1 MRTLLSRTPAGLL
14 ALGFCFMA
22 ATRPALADDTKTEVK
37 PKTLSEDQRIVHFL
51 NRFTLGATPELCAEV
66 KQKGMKAWL
75 EEQFKGARAEPK
87 ALTDALAELGSIGLA
102 SDDIVEQYVEPRNK
116 DATEKEKREARR
128 NENVPQRELLDSI
141 MLRAAL
147 SDNQLREV
155 SADFFRNHFAV
166 SLEKGPVKWLAVD
179 YEREAIRRHALG
191 TFPDLLSATAHH
203 PAMLFFL
210 DNCLSSRPATPEEIA
225 AIEKRGK
232 GNPEKIEA
240 LRQRGLNENY
250 ARELMEL
257 HTLGV
262 DNYYKQQDVI
272 EVAKCLTGWTIAPR
286 FAAKPLAFW
295 FRRDAHCSGDKTVLG
310 QTIKEDARFPQNE
323 GEEVLK
329 LLAAHPGTAQFL
341 ARKLCVWLVNDEPSE
356 AMVKRV
362 AAVFGAKKGD
372 LPSVFMAIFEDPEFF
387 AVENFQAKYKRP
399 FEFVVSALR
408 ATAASLRDCFELHR
422 ALANMAEPV
431 YRCDNPTGFYDF
443 AEAWNDPG
451 AMSLRWKFALD
462 LANGK
467 VRGVTLPESLYADL
481 DAARPESWKDALAR
495 TLLCVPL
502 SEQTSRALDE
512 LAASRL
518 KANPRLKI
526 KDLAPELV
534 AGLLGSP
541 EFQKQ

>member
-1 MRTLLSRTPAGLL
+1 MTVPLSRTLAGLL
-14 ALGFCFMA
+14 ALGLCFMA
-22 ATRPALADDTKTEVK
+22 ATRPAMAQDTKTEVK
-37 PKTLSEDQRIVHFL
+37 PKTLTEDQRIVHFL

-66 KQKGMKAWL
+66 KEKGMKAWL
-75 EEQFKGARAEPK
+75 EEQFKGAREEPK
-87 ALTDALAELGSIGLA
+87 ALTAALAELGSLELA
-102 SDDIVEQYVEPRNK
+102 SDDIVEKYVEPKNK

-128 NENVPQRELLDSI
+128 LENVPQRELLDAI
-141 MLRAAL
+141 MLRAVL
-147 SDNQLREV
+147 SNNQLREV

-179 YEREAIRRHALG
+179 YEREAIRKHALG
-191 TFPDLLSATAHH
+191 NFPDMLSATAHH

-210 DNCLSSRPATPEEIA
+210 DNVLSSRPATPEEIA
-225 AIEKRGK
+225 AITKRGK

-262 DNYYKQQDVI
+262 DNYYKQEDVI

-286 FAAKPLAFW
+286 FAAKPLSFW
-295 FRRDAHCSGDKTVLG
+295 FRRDAHCSGGKTVLG
-310 QTIKEDARFPQNE
+310 QTIKEDATSPQNE

-329 LLAAHPGTAQFL
+329 LLSAHPGTAQFL
-341 ARKLCVWLVNDEPSE
+341 ARKLCVWLVNDDPSE
-356 AMVKRV
+356 ALIKRI
-362 AAVFGAKKGD
+362 AAVFSAKKGH

-387 AVENFQAKYKRP
+387 AIENFQSKYKRP

-408 ATAASLRDCFELHR
+408 ATGATVSDPWELHR
-422 ALANMAEPV
+422 ALTNMAEPI

-451 AMSLRWKFALD
+451 AMSLRWKAALD

-467 VRGVTLPESLYADL
+467 VRGISLPASLYADL
-481 DAARPESWKDALAR
+481 DAAKPESWKATLAR
-495 TLLCVPL
+495 KILCVPL
-502 SEQTSRALDE
+502 SEHTSRALDE
-512 LAASRL
+512 VVAARL
-518 KANPRLKI
+518 KANPKLKI

>member
-1 MRTLLSRTPAGLL
+1 MPARASILL
-14 ALGFCFMA
+14 AA
-22 ATRPALADDTKTEVK
+22 ALLLACAQAPARAEEKTAP
-37 PKTLSEDQRIVHFL
+37 PKAPALSEDQRIVHFL
-51 NRFTLGATPELCAEV
+51 NRFTLGATPELCAAV
-66 KQKGMKAWL
+66 KEKGMKAWL
-75 EEQFKGARAEPK
+75 EEQFKGSREEPK
-87 ALTDALAELGSIGLA
+87 ALTGALAELGSLEMA
-102 SDDIVEQYVEPRNK
+102 SDDIVEKYVEPKNK

-128 NENVPQRELLDSI
+128 YENVPQRELLDSI
-141 MLRAAL
+141 ILRAVL
-147 SDNQLREV
+147 SENQVREV

-179 YEREAIRRHALG
+179 YEREAIRKHALG
-191 TFPDLLSATAHH
+191 NFPDMLSATAHH

-210 DNCLSSRPATPEEIA
+210 DNVLSSRPATPAEIA

-232 GNPEKIEA
+232 GKSERVIEE

-262 DNYYKQQDVI
+262 DNFYKQEDVI

-286 FAAKPLAFW
+286 FAAKPLSFW

-310 QTIKEDARFPQNE
+310 QTIKEDNSLPQNE
-323 GEEVLK
+323 GEQVLK
-329 LLAAHPGTAQFL
+329 ILSAHEGTAQFL
-341 ARKLCVWLVNDEPSE
+341 ARKLCVWLVNDNPSE
-356 AMVKRV
+356 AMVKRI
-362 AAVFGAKKGD
+362 AAVFSAKKGS
-372 LPSVFMAIFEDPEFF
+372 LPSVFMSIFEDPEFF

-408 ATAASLRDCFELHR
+408 ATGATISDPWEVNR
-422 ALANMAEPV
+422 ALANMAEPL

-451 AMSLRWKFALD
+451 AMSLRWKAALD

-467 VRGVTLPESLYADL
+467 VRGITLPASLYADL
-481 DAARPESWKDALAR
+481 DAGKPETWKSALAAKI
-495 TLLCVPL
+495 LCVPL
-502 SEQTSRALDE
+502 SEHTSRALDE
-512 LAASRL
+512 LVASRL
-518 KANPRLKI
+518 KANPKLKI

>member
-37 PKTLSEDQRIVHFL
+37 PKTLTEDQRIVHFL

-341 ARKLCVWLVNDEPSE
+341 ARKLCVWLVNDEPGE

-362 AAVFGAKKGD
+362 AAVFSAKKGD

-387 AVENFQAKYKRP
+387 AIENFQAKYKRP

-408 ATAASLRDCFELHR
+408 ATGASLRDCFELHR

-495 TLLCVPL
+495 KLLCVPL